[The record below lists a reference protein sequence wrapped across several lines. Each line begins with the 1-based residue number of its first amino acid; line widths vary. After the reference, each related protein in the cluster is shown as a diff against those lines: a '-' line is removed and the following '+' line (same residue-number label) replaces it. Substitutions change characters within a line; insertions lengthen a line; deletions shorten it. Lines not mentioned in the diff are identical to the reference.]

1 MKTVVLFAA
10 LVALVAAFPEVS
22 EQFSKT
28 VLTPSSSR
36 TVLSKIVVLIEPNHH
51 LE

>member
-10 LVALVAAFPEVS
+10 LVALVASFPEVS
-22 EQFSKT
+22 EHVSKT
-28 VLTPSSSR
+28 PLTPTSSR
-36 TVLSKIVVLIEPNHH
+36 TVLSKIMVLIEPNHH